1 MVPDTSK
8 KECLAMLELAKNITN
23 LISDSMLGLTLSN
36 ESVCDVN
43 IQRALFQVGSLSP
56 LFFSLYMIPLTLILS
71 KVEVSYEMCDK
82 EFKIN
87 NLLFMVDF

>member
-56 LFFSLYMIPLTLILS
+56 LFFFY
-71 KVEVSYEMCDK
+71 V
-82 EFKIN
+82 
-87 NLLFMVDF
+87 

>member
-56 LFFSLYMIPLTLILS
+56 LFFSLCMIPLTLILS